1 MSDDLEYKGY
11 RGSVEYSG
19 EDRVFFGKVQ
29 FVDSL
34 LMYHGSSVDEIE
46 RAFKKTVDHYLAL
59 CKKTGRSPNKPYS
72 GSFNVRI
79 GSDLHRKAVQAAYN
93 KKINLNEY
101 VTNAIQSAVDQNG
114 TSKVEHIH
122 QHIVT
127 ITGTPILETSRVAA
141 MNEPL
146 AWEPINATVQ

>member
-19 EDRVFFGKVQ
+19 EDRVFFGKVL

-34 LMYHGSSVDEIE
+34 LMYHGTSVDEIE
-46 RAFKKTVDHYLAL
+46 QAFKKTVDHYLAL
-59 CKKTGRSPNKPYS
+59 CKKTGRTPNKPYS

-101 VTNAIQSAVDQNG
+101 VTNAIQSAVDQNRI
-114 TSKVEHIH
+114 SKVEHIH

-127 ITGTPILETSRVAA
+127 ITGTPIRTSRVAA

>member
-19 EDRVFFGKVQ
+19 EDRVFFGKVL

-34 LMYHGSSVDEIE
+34 LMYHGNSVDEIE
-46 RAFKKTVDHYLAL
+46 QAFKKTVDHYLAL

-79 GSDLHRKAVQAAYN
+79 GSDLHRKAVQAAYHRN
-93 KKINLNEY
+93 INLNEY
-101 VTNAIQSAVDQNG
+101 VTLAIQSFVNQSEV
-114 TSKVEHIH
+114 SKVEHIH
-122 QHIVT
+122 QHNVT
-127 ITGTPILETSRVAA
+127 ITGTPILETRVAA

-146 AWEPINATVQ
+146 AWETMNATVQ

>member
-19 EDRVFFGKVQ
+19 EDRAFFGKVL
-29 FVDSL
+29 FIDSL
-34 LMYHGSSVDEIE
+34 LMYHGTSVNEIE
-46 RAFKKTVDHYLAL
+46 QAFKETVDHYLVL

-79 GSDLHRKAVQAAYN
+79 GSDLHRKAAQAAYHR
-93 KKINLNEY
+93 KINLNEY
-101 VTNAIQSAVDQNG
+101 VAIAIQSAVDQNVV
-114 TSKVEHIH
+114 SKVEHIH
-122 QHIVT
+122 QHNVT
-127 ITGTPILETSRVAA
+127 IIGTPILETRMAV

-146 AWEPINATVQ
+146 AWESMNATVQ

>member
-19 EDRVFFGKVQ
+19 EDRVFFGKVL

-34 LMYHGSSVDEIE
+34 LMYHGTSVDEIE
-46 RAFKKTVDHYLAL
+46 QAFKKTVDHYLAL
-59 CKKTGRSPNKPYS
+59 CKKTGRSPKKPYS

-79 GSDLHRKAVQAAYN
+79 GSDLHRNAAQAAYHRN
-93 KKINLNEY
+93 INLNEY
-101 VTNAIQSAVDQNG
+101 VTIAIQSAVDQNVV
-114 TSKVEHIH
+114 SKVEHIH
-122 QHIVT
+122 QHNIT
-127 ITGTPILETSRVAA
+127 IIGTPILETRVAA

-146 AWEPINATVQ
+146 AWEPMNATVQ

>member
-1 MSDDLEYKGY
+1 MSNDLEYKGY

-19 EDRVFFGKVQ
+19 EDRMLFGKVQ
-29 FVDSL
+29 FIDSL
-34 LMYHGSSVDEIE
+34 LMYHGTSVEEIE

-79 GSDLHRKAVQAAYN
+79 GSDLHRKAVQAAYHKN
-93 KKINLNEY
+93 IKLNEY
-101 VTNAIQSAVDQNG
+101 VTIAVQSAVDQNG
-114 TSKVEHIH
+114 MAKIEHTH
-122 QHIVT
+122 QHL
-127 ITGTPILETSRVAA
+127 ITFANVPFSESRVAA
-141 MNEPL
+141 MNEPS

>member
-19 EDRVFFGKVQ
+19 EDRVFFGKVL

-34 LMYHGSSVDEIE
+34 LMYHGTSVDEIE
-46 RAFKKTVDHYLAL
+46 QAFKKTVDHYLAL

-79 GSDLHRKAVQAAYN
+79 GSDLHRKAVQAAYHRN
-93 KKINLNEY
+93 INLNEY
-101 VTNAIQSAVDQNG
+101 VTIAIQFAVDQNG
-114 TSKVEHIH
+114 VSKVEHIH
-122 QHIVT
+122 QHNVT
-127 ITGTPILETSRVAA
+127 ITTPPISETRFAGVNVPLQWETF
-141 MNEPL
+141 NET
-146 AWEPINATVQ
+146 IQ